1 MIKPS
6 NAVRGFI
13 FDMDGT
19 LIDSKLDFE
28 AIRQDMGLSDGLPIL
43 ETMESMEDHRRTECE
58 QILLRHE
65 QQGVSDATVF
75 PNVAETLES
84 IEQLQLPMAIVT
96 RNRKDFANE
105 MLELLPVTFDIIIGR
120 DDGPIKPDPW
130 APLQICEQWG
140 IQPSES
146 VMIGD
151 FVFDIQSGNTAGCF
165 TVLYTQGRNHHEIH
179 GFEEANWIMDD
190 FAQLNIRLDDWTQQ
204 AD

>member
-1 MIKPS
+1 MVKP
-6 NAVRGFI
+6 NKTVRGFI

-43 ETMESMEDHRRTECE
+43 ETMESMESQRRTECE
-58 QILLRHE
+58 EILLRHE

-75 PNVAETLES
+75 PNVAETLKS

-96 RNRKDFANE
+96 RNRTDFAIE
-105 MLELLPVTFDIIIGR
+105 MLKLLPVTFDIIIGR

-130 APLQICEQWG
+130 APLHICQQWG
-140 IQPSES
+140 IQASES

-151 FVFDIQSGNTAGCF
+151 FVFDIQSGNAAGCF
-165 TVLYTQGRNHHEIH
+165 TVLYTQGRDHHEIR
-179 GFEEANWIMDD
+179 GAEEADWIIDD
-190 FAQLNIRLDDWTQQ
+190 FAQLHASLGDWTRPSN
-204 AD
+204 

>member
-28 AIRQDMGLSDGLPIL
+28 AIRQDMQLPNGLPIL
-43 ETMESMEDHRRTECE
+43 ETMESMEKERRTECE

-75 PNVAETLES
+75 PNVVKTLAS

-105 MLELLPVTFDIIIGR
+105 MLKLIPGTFDIIIGR

-140 IQPSES
+140 IQPSEA

-151 FVFDIQSGNTAGCF
+151 FVFAIQSGNTAGCF
-165 TVLYTQGRNHHEIH
+165 TVLYTQGRDHCEIR
-179 GFEEANWIMDD
+179 GSEEANWIMDD
-190 FAQLNIRLDDWTQQ
+190 FAQLHMRLDDWTQ
-204 AD
+204 